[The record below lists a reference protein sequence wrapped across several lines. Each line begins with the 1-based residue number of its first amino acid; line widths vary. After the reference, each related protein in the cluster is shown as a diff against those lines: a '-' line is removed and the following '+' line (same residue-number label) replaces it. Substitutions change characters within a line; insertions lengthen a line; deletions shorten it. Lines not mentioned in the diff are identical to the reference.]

1 MTTNTKQDQIQ
12 TLLDTVERLRTAK
25 YPELNA
31 TLVRDILLLHADAAA
46 TDNELSRAVE
56 ELAEQH
62 VGAD

>member
-1 MTTNTKQDQIQ
+1 MTTNTRQDQIQ
-12 TLLDTVERLRTAK
+12 TLLDTVERLRAAK

-31 TLVRDILLLHADAAA
+31 TLVRDILLVHADAAA
-46 TDNELSRAVE
+46 TDNELLRAVE

>member
-1 MTTNTKQDQIQ
+1 MTTKTKQDQIQ
-12 TLLDTVERLRTAK
+12 TLLDTVERMRAAK

-31 TLVRDILLLHADAAA
+31 TLVRGILLLHADAAA

-62 VGAD
+62 IGAD